1 MGQRI
6 EIEGTRV
13 VDDSVIVTTNRGLTG
28 TDGEGYT
35 SREAAEESP
44 TFAGGVA
51 GRLFANDDAIN
62 RVFISSNVVVARRDG
77 GWPENATATTSRV
90 IEEFFLFY
98 PDA

>member
-13 VDDSVIVTTNRGLTG
+13 VDDSVIVTTDRSLTG
-28 TDGEGYT
+28 TDGEGYST
-35 SREAAEESP
+35 VEEADASQ
-44 TFAGGVA
+44 TFAAGVA
-51 GRLFANDDAIN
+51 RRLLADDGAIN
-62 RVFISSNVVVARRDG
+62 RVFVSSNVVVVRRDG
-77 GWPENATATTSRV
+77 GWNEDATASTSKV